1 MDSEKHVA
9 GGYEPREALAEIEDA
24 SEAMVGATE
33 APRKIMYAVLAF
45 VATVCTLAN
54 YVSWPAF
61 FALFL
66 LIIPLGFWY
75 FLLMRKRPRARPVLR
90 HSGRYMGYVLLF
102 MLTLQVANF
111 WEPGSWGEAG
121 LKWLALF
128 GVLCLCMTGMRTATI
143 KNRLKDANERG
154 V

>member
-1 MDSEKHVA
+1 MDSGKHVA
-9 GGYEPREALAEIEDA
+9 GNYEPREALAEIEDA

-33 APRKIMYAVLAF
+33 APRKIMYAMLAF
-45 VATVCTLAN
+45 VATICALAN
-54 YVSWPAF
+54 YVSWPVF
-61 FALFL
+61 CALLL

-75 FLLMRKRPRARPVLR
+75 VLLMRKRPKARPILK

-102 MLTLQVANF
+102 MLTLQVASF
-111 WEPGSWGEAG
+111 WEPGSWGEVG

-143 KNRLKDANERG
+143 KNRLKDANERD